1 MNTQERNA
9 AHNALVMP
17 KLVAEFNRL
26 LSELVAKGY
35 GERARLTRSWGRE
48 QETSIENN
56 QYIWTPDLPYTLPR
70 IHIGDLRIEV
80 EVNYSYSGKLTGTFK
95 HVKLEGGYC
104 YGVKAV
110 TLQTIDRENH
120 GRCSTTLNPA
130 KIVGSIDRWL
140 IKLADARVESSQ
152 RLRREEE
159 KAQLANDHYA
169 AASKLREK
177 FTGTG
182 VEFTSSNWG
191 ISVSTKSLSPEKA
204 ARVAAAL
211 AAALKDEAAP
221 RKCDCMRCLNGLDCS
236 HGA

>member
-1 MNTQERNA
+1 MDRHAQIA

-26 LSELVAKGY
+26 LAELVAKGY
-35 GERARLTRSWGRE
+35 GERARLTRNWGRD

-56 QYIWTPDLPYTLPR
+56 QFIWDREQHGYSLPM

-80 EVNYSYSGKLTGTFK
+80 GLNFSYSGQLSGTFK
-95 HVKLEGGYC
+95 HVKLDGGYC

-130 KIVGSIDRWL
+130 KIVGAIDRWL
-140 IKLADARVESSQ
+140 IKLADAKVETAQKRS
-152 RLRREEE
+152 REEE
-159 KAQLANDHYA
+159 KAQLANEHYA
-169 AASKLREK
+169 AASKLREQHA
-177 FTGTG
+177 GCG

-191 ISVSTKSLSPEKA
+191 ISVATRSLSPEKA

-211 AAALKDEAAP
+211 AAVMREIGEA
-221 RKCDCMRCLNGLDCS
+221 R
-236 HGA
+236 